1 MKENTVFCDSV
12 GAVASSRARRL
23 AAVVIAAFCVAVA
36 VGETTYTWDSASPTT
51 SLGDGAVAITLEG
64 GKVSTLL
71 KNASEGVT
79 IDGDSMT
86 FAAGAEVSLAVGELK
101 LALPV
106 AAEGA
111 VTFGAEAALEVYDG
125 QPLSGVSN
133 IVVFSGMTLSE
144 WTPTWC
150 DFNKKNWP
158 GCVFA
163 VQGRGYPYHLT
174 PGEGT
179 LDVQFQALDGS
190 FVKTIKVRFVQE
202 GEDVAARILYTR
214 YITGIAYLGADF
226 DTLEGTSPY
235 RVAIDNI
242 GVHGYDIDY
251 IAMRQVTPELPSVVV
266 ENAFSAAGTVTNGAT
281 ASLVFSGDAAI
292 SASGACPY
300 DFYVLGTLGFKNR
313 HSGRFDISGTVSGGA
328 GAALSFLPWDCD
340 LPVVPGDTLCYTGT
354 SMNGTAPYIGT
365 SWNTMATIKGMAPSA
380 ITNVTGLIQG
390 PNIATDTDP
399 HVYFVSNSVDGLTR
413 FYQFQTRDGNWFKT
427 IDLEINYVEPLLR
440 VRVPRAQYCSWSN
453 VPGTGD
459 EKFGYILTLDDAK
472 AKGGKD
478 YGVWGYCI
486 HHVNVAFADHD
497 AVFAATSAL
506 TGANSIL
513 SGRVDVEGSGR
524 VKTCLVVSNAAA
536 LPPNGTLNVMSNGIV
551 ELAATGLSL
560 YTGYQSGTCKMNVMR
575 GGELRQTAATAVFG
589 ADNQRVSVDGGTV
602 VTVTASD
609 KDARTYLQ
617 YLDISNGGVVKGP
630 TYPRVGYSKE
640 CRWTSSGD
648 LTNKIECGLILTGG
662 NESGGERKF
671 PVVCDGPLAFNGVM
685 IAYNSQLTNLVIEK
699 MGPSKAIQNGRNFMV
714 APVRIFEGTWVLG
727 ASGLVNAT
735 KVFELRGGTL
745 ELADGVVQDL
755 AQLPILTNGV
765 SGVTLGEGSALS
777 LAEGGLTF
785 VEGARLA
792 VTGPEVKDMHRTGLR
807 VGTTAC
813 LPAQTLSKIKYND
826 RAVCQDREGYI
837 LTAGRGTLILFR

>member
-1 MKENTVFCDSV
+1 MKTKFFRVLTVL
-12 GAVASSRARRL
+12 L
-23 AAVVIAAFCVAVA
+23 ATAA
-36 VGETTYTWDSASPTT
+36 VGETTYTWDSTSPTT
-51 SLGDGAVAITLEG
+51 SLGDGAVAVTLEG
-64 GKVSTLL
+64 GKVSTLV
-71 KNASEGVT
+71 KDASDDVT
-79 IDGDSMT
+79 ITGDSMT
-86 FAAGAEVSLAVGELK
+86 FAAGAEVSLATGGLK

-111 VTFGAEAALEVYDG
+111 VTFGAEAALVAYDG

-133 IVVFSGMTLSE
+133 VVVFSGMTLSE
-144 WTPTWC
+144 WTPIWC
-150 DFNKKNWP
+150 DFNRKNWP

-163 VQGRGYPYHLT
+163 IQGRGDTYHIT
-174 PGEGT
+174 PGDGT
-179 LDVQFQALDGS
+179 LDVQFQCQDGS
-190 FVKTIKVRFVQE
+190 YVKAVKVRFMQV
-202 GEDVAARILYTR
+202 GADVAAKIIYTR
-214 YITGIAYLGADF
+214 YISGGMYLGANF
-226 DTLEGTSPY
+226 DTLEGTSSY

-266 ENAFSAAGTVTNGAT
+266 ENAFTAAGTVTNGAT
-281 ASLVFSGDAAI
+281 ASLVFSGDEAI
-292 SASGACPY
+292 SVSGACPY
-300 DFYVLGTLGFKNR
+300 DFHVLGTLGFKNR
-313 HSGRFDISGTVSGGA
+313 HSGRFDISGAVSGGA
-328 GAALSFLPWDCD
+328 GAALSFLPWDRD
-340 LPVVPGDTLCYTGT
+340 LPVMPGDTLCYTGT

-365 SWNTMATIKGMAPSA
+365 SWNTMATIQGLDPSA

-390 PNIATDTDP
+390 PNIATDANP

-427 IDLEINYVEPLLR
+427 IDLEINYAEPLLR
-440 VRVPRAQYCSWSN
+440 VCVPRAQYCSWAQ
-453 VPGTGD
+453 VPGT
-459 EKFGYILTLDDAK
+459 EKFGYILTLDDATT
-472 AKGGKD
+472 KGGNS
-478 YGVWGYCI
+478 YGTWGYCI
-486 HHVNVAFADHD
+486 HHVTVAFADHD
-497 AVFAATSAL
+497 AVFVATSAL
-506 TGANSIL
+506 SGANSIT

-524 VKTCLVVSNAAA
+524 VKTCLVVSNAAV
-536 LPPNGTLNVMSNGIV
+536 LPPNGTLNVKSNGIV

-617 YLDISNGGVVKGP
+617 HLDISNGGVVKGP

-640 CRWTSSGD
+640 CRWNSSGD
-648 LTNKIECGLILTGG
+648 ATNRIECGLILTGG

-671 PVVCDGPLAFNGVM
+671 PVVCDGPLAFNGEM
-685 IAYNSQLTNLVIEK
+685 IAYNNQLTNLVIEK

-714 APVRIFEGTWVLG
+714 APVRIFEGAWVLG

-745 ELADGVVQDL
+745 ELADGVAQNL
-755 AQLPILTNGV
+755 AQLPLLTNGV
-765 SGVTLGEGSALS
+765 SGVALGEGSALS

-792 VTGPEVKDMHRTGLR
+792 VTGPEVKEMHRTGLR

-826 RAVCQDREGYI
+826 LAVCQDREGYI